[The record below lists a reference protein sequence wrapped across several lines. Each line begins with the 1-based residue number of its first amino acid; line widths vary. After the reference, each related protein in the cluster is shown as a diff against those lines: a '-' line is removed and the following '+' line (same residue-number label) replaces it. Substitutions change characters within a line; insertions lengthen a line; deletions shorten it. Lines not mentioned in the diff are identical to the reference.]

1 LIISTSGKIYNDNGV
16 EMHYTQSNSGYKQVG
31 SGNNKQY
38 VHRLVAKKYVYN
50 PDPENKVYVDHIN
63 SNKLDNR
70 AENLQWLTPKENAQK
85 AVKDGLYNIDS
96 EKRKAAARINVLKTF
111 DINRRVTVLFGE
123 DGYYIGEQK
132 SRSSSGHSICRIAV
146 KGKQVRDYKNLM
158 ESYGFIPERIKPI
171 VAHEVNVRKYYVIGK
186 DYGMNVLYKE
196 DSIAKILN
204 VYNITR
210 DSLMYSINFRTSD
223 ANGIFWQIEKK

>member
-1 LIISTSGKIYNDNGV
+1 MKITISGKIYKDNGI
-16 EMHYTQSNSGYKQVG
+16 EMHYTLSNSGYKQVG

-38 VHRLVAKKYVYN
+38 VHRLVAEKYVYN
-50 PDPENKVYVDHIN
+50 PDPKNKIYVDHIN

-70 AENLQWLTPKENAQK
+70 AENLQWVTPTENARK
-85 AVKDGLYNIDS
+85 AVKDGLYNRNS

-111 DINRRVTVLFGE
+111 DINRKTTVLFGE

-132 SRSSSGHSICRIAV
+132 ARGSAGNSITRLAV
-146 KGKQVRDYKNLM
+146 KGRQIRDYQNLM
-158 ESYGFIPERIKPI
+158 ETYGFIPERIKPL
-171 VAHEVNVRKYYVIGK
+171 VAHEVNVRKYYIIGK

-196 DSIAKILN
+196 DSLAKILKA
-204 VYNITR
+204 YNITR
-210 DSLMYSINFRTSD
+210 DNLMYSINFKTSD

>member
-1 LIISTSGKIYNDNGV
+1 
-16 EMHYTQSNSGYKQVG
+16 MHYIVSNSGYKQVHFG
-31 SGNNKQY
+31 GKTHF
-38 VHRLVAKKYVYN
+38 VHRVVAKKYVHN
-50 PDPENKVYVDHIN
+50 PDPENKIYVDHIN
-63 SNKLDNR
+63 SNKFDNR
-70 AENLQWLTPKENAQK
+70 AENLQWLTPTENARK
-85 AVKDGLYNIDS
+85 AVKDGLYNRDS
-96 EKRKAAARINVLKTF
+96 EKRKAAVRINALKAL
-111 DINRRVTVLFGE
+111 DVNRRVTVLFGE

-132 SRSSSGHSICRIAV
+132 ERASAGHSIYRIAV

-196 DSIAKILN
+196 NSIAKILN
-204 VYNITR
+204 IYNITR